1 MPRLAITSVAIC
13 MLAACSGEAEAPNNT
28 ADNSKAEGE
37 VLGGSVSDAM
47 LPLDQLQ
54 SQSSSIDPVPTAPAP
69 TDDNSGDQAAPAEP
83 ATFEQAF
90 GATGGNSASEGTAA
104 ATQAPA
110 QPPQPSE

>member
-1 MPRLAITSVAIC
+1 MRRLAIISVAMG
-13 MLAACSGEAEAPNNT
+13 MLAACGGEAEAPNNT
-28 ADNSKAEGE
+28 SDSSQAEGE

-54 SQSSSIDPVPTAPAP
+54 SQSLSIDPVPTAPAP
-69 TDDNSGDQAAPAEP
+69 TDDDSGDQAAPAEP

-90 GATGGNSASEGTAA
+90 GATGGNSASEGAAA
-104 ATQAPA
+104 ATQTPA